1 MSRQLPRNEDILR
14 AVSEAH
20 WDGKRLDTD
29 LFEGKG
35 ISVSRLSITDFP
47 RLCKIFVET
56 IKAPTV
62 LTVEIN
68 VGNLQDIGRAHNPS
82 KELTVEEDP
91 VIPANPAHAVIPQ
104 RISTGL
110 ARKIVDAVIRRE
122 LVLTTQGT
130 E

>member
-1 MSRQLPRNEDILR
+1 MPQQLCREEDILR

-35 ISVSRLSITDFP
+35 ISVSRLAITSFPDLCSIF
-47 RLCKIFVET
+47 RAT

-62 LTVEIN
+62 MAAEIN
-68 VGNLQDIGRAHNPS
+68 VGNLQDIGTNHLPA
-82 KELTVEEDP
+82 KVLTVEEVPLED
-91 VIPANPAHAVIPQ
+91 NPAHAEIPQ

-110 ARKIVDAVIRRE
+110 ARKIINAVTLIR
-122 LVLTTQGT
+122 L
-130 E
+130 

>member
-1 MSRQLPRNEDILR
+1 MPQQLCREEDILR

-35 ISVSRLSITDFP
+35 ISVSRLAISSFP
-47 RLCKIFVET
+47 ELCCIFRAT

-62 LTVEIN
+62 MAAEIN
-68 VGNLQDIGRAHNPS
+68 VGNLQDIGTNHLPS
-82 KELTVEEDP
+82 KELTVEEVPFDD
-91 VIPANPAHAVIPQ
+91 NPAHAEIPQ

-110 ARKIVDAVIRRE
+110 ARKIVNALILKDMV
-122 LVLTTQGT
+122 
-130 E
+130 